1 MLNREYPL
9 HDINKV
15 FDMFEEE
22 IKAGGCA
29 DNAMEEMLLL
39 NKLVASLPP
48 EAVEY
53 AMMFLHGNKDLPSS
67 CDEIMPLF
75 VRFISFAEYLEKI
88 SSLREIPSDLSTES
102 IMKRQE
108 LMSSLDDHEKA
119 FGMPLLGFKFNEE
132 TKDVEASEEKDEGEE
147 EGSGALHLMNASA
160 AVFVCEDPLKTALFY
175 ETKCGFKAS
184 HLEDEKMPHI
194 RLKRDNIAIVL
205 AKGKKQAV
213 RPLREMSDV
222 LYDMYIYA
230 TEPYMLHRE
239 LEAAGVKIIE
249 GLQDA
254 NEAVRADTNRQF
266 VFEDCDRRHICV
278 SQSSEMV

>member
-1 MLNREYPL
+1 MTGREYPL

-15 FDMFEEE
+15 FDMFEED

-39 NKLVASLPP
+39 NKLFASLPP

-75 VRFISFAEYLEKI
+75 VRFLSLAEYLEKI
-88 SSLREIPSDLSTES
+88 ASLKEVPAKLDNDFLTE
-102 IMKRQE
+102 RQE
-108 LMSSLDDHEKA
+108 TIASLPEHEKA
-119 FGMPLLGFKFNEE
+119 FGMPILGFRFSQESNS
-132 TKDVEASEEKDEGEE
+132 VEAADEKDEEEE

-230 TEPYMLHRE
+230 TEPYMLHKE
-239 LEAAGVKIIE
+239 LEGAGVKIVE
-249 GLQDA
+249 ELQDA

>member
-1 MLNREYPL
+1 MLKREYPL

-15 FDMFEEE
+15 FDMFEDE

-29 DNAMEEMLLL
+29 DNAMEEMLFL
-39 NKLVASLPP
+39 NKLFASLPP

-75 VRFISFAEYLEKI
+75 VRFMSLAEYLEKI
-88 SSLREIPSDLSTES
+88 ASLREIPSDLTSES

-119 FGMPLLGFKFNEE
+119 FGMPLLGFQFNND
-132 TKDVEASEEKDEGEE
+132 TKDVEAEEEKKDDEG

-230 TEPYMLHRE
+230 SEPYLLHRE

-266 VFEDCDRRHICV
+266 VFEDCDRRHLCV

>member
-1 MLNREYPL
+1 MLSKEYPL
-9 HDINKV
+9 HDMNRV
-15 FDMFEEE
+15 FDMFEES
-22 IKAGGCA
+22 IAGGGCA
-29 DNAMEEMLLL
+29 DNTTEEMLFL
-39 NKLVASLPP
+39 NKLFASLPA

-75 VRFISFAEYLEKI
+75 VRFLSLAEYLEKI
-88 SSLREIPSDLSTES
+88 ESLREVPTELSNEF

-108 LMSSLDDHEKA
+108 TVTSLDQHEQA
-119 FGMPLLGFKFNEE
+119 FGMPLLGFRFNSETRDVAAADEAEPSDEE
-132 TKDVEASEEKDEGEE
+132 
-147 EGSGALHLMNASA
+147 SGALHLMNASA

-175 ETKCGFKAS
+175 ETRCGFKAS

-194 RLKRDNIAIVL
+194 RLKRDNIVIVL
-205 AKGKKQAV
+205 AKGKKQAI

-230 TEPYMLHRE
+230 SEPYLLHKE
-239 LEAAGVKIIE
+239 LEGAGVKIIE
-249 GLQDA
+249 ALP
-254 NEAVRADTNRQF
+254 EATESVKSTTNRQF

-278 SQSSEMV
+278 SQSTEII

>member
-1 MLNREYPL
+1 MLTKEYPL
-9 HDINKV
+9 HDMNKV
-15 FDMFEEE
+15 FDIFEEA
-22 IKAGGCA
+22 INCGGCA
-29 DNAMEEMLLL
+29 DNTMEEMLFL
-39 NKLVASLPP
+39 NKLFASLPP

-53 AMMFLHGNKDLPSS
+53 AMKFLHGEKDLPSS
-67 CDEIMPLF
+67 CEEIMPLF
-75 VRFISFAEYLEKI
+75 VRFVSLAEYLEKI
-88 SSLREIPSDLSTES
+88 ETLREVPTELSNEF

-108 LMSSLDDHEKA
+108 TVTSLDQHEKA
-119 FGMPLLGFKFNEE
+119 FGMPLLGFQFNNE
-132 TKDVEASEEKDEGEE
+132 TKDVDVADEKDESE

-230 TEPYMLHRE
+230 TEPYLLYKE
-239 LEAAGVKIIE
+239 LQGADVKMIEELPEAQSSVHS
-249 GLQDA
+249 
-254 NEAVRADTNRQF
+254 DTNRQF

-278 SQSSEMV
+278 SQSTEMV

>member
-1 MLNREYPL
+1 MTGREYPL

-15 FDMFEEE
+15 FDIFEED

-39 NKLVASLPP
+39 NKLFASLPP

-67 CDEIMPLF
+67 CEEIMPLF
-75 VRFISFAEYLEKI
+75 VRFVSFAEYLEKI

-119 FGMPLLGFKFNEE
+119 FGMPLLGFKFNEA
-132 TKDVEASEEKDEGEE
+132 TKDVEASEDNEEGQE
-147 EGSGALHLMNASA
+147 EGSDSLHLMNASA

-239 LEAAGVKIIE
+239 LEAAGVKIVE
-249 GLQDA
+249 GLLDA

>member
-29 DNAMEEMLLL
+29 DNAMEEMLIL
-39 NKLVASLPP
+39 NKLFASLPP

>member
-1 MLNREYPL
+1 MLNRDYPL

-39 NKLVASLPP
+39 NKLFASLPP
-48 EAVEY
+48 EAVEF

-75 VRFISFAEYLEKI
+75 VRFISFAEYLEKV
-88 SSLREIPSDLSTES
+88 SSLREIPSDLTNES

-108 LMSSLDDHEKA
+108 IMSSLDDHEKA

>member
-39 NKLVASLPP
+39 NKLFASLPP

>member
-1 MLNREYPL
+1 MLKREYPL

-15 FDMFEEE
+15 FDMFEDE

-29 DNAMEEMLLL
+29 DNAMEEMLFL
-39 NKLVASLPP
+39 NKLFASLPP

-75 VRFISFAEYLEKI
+75 VRFMSLAEYLEKI
-88 SSLREIPSDLSTES
+88 ASLREIPSDLTSES

-119 FGMPLLGFKFNEE
+119 FGMPLLGFQFNND
-132 TKDVEASEEKDEGEE
+132 TKDVEAEEEKKDDEE

-230 TEPYMLHRE
+230 SEPYLLHRE

-266 VFEDCDRRHICV
+266 VFEDCDRRHLCV

>member
-39 NKLVASLPP
+39 NKLFASLPP

-147 EGSGALHLMNASA
+147 EGSGALHLMKASA

-239 LEAAGVKIIE
+239 LEGAGVKIIE

>member
-1 MLNREYPL
+1 MLNRDYPL

-22 IKAGGCA
+22 INAGGCA
-29 DNAMEEMLLL
+29 DNAMEEMLFL
-39 NKLVASLPP
+39 NKLFASLPP

-53 AMMFLHGNKDLPSS
+53 AMMFLHGNKELPSS

-75 VRFISFAEYLEKI
+75 IRFISLAEYLEKVA
-88 SSLREIPSDLSTES
+88 SLREIPSDLTNES

-108 LMSSLDDHEKA
+108 IMSSLDDHEKA
-119 FGMPLLGFKFNEE
+119 FGMPLLGFQFNND
-132 TKDVEASEEKDEGEE
+132 TKDVEASEEKSDGEE

-230 TEPYMLHRE
+230 TEPYMLHKE
-239 LEAAGVKIIE
+239 LEGAGVKIIE

-254 NEAVRADTNRQF
+254 NEAVRSEKNRQF

>member
-1 MLNREYPL
+1 MLNRDYPL

-39 NKLVASLPP
+39 NKLFASLPP

-75 VRFISFAEYLEKI
+75 VRFISFAEYLEKV
-88 SSLREIPSDLSTES
+88 SSLREIPSDLTNES

-108 LMSSLDDHEKA
+108 IMSSLDDHEKA
-119 FGMPLLGFKFNEE
+119 FGMPLLGFRFNED
-132 TKDVEASEEKDEGEE
+132 TKDVEASEEKEQDEE

-249 GLQDA
+249 GLQEA

>member
-39 NKLVASLPP
+39 NKLFASLPP

-75 VRFISFAEYLEKI
+75 VRFISFVEYLEKI

-132 TKDVEASEEKDEGEE
+132 TEDVEASEEKDEGEE

-205 AKGKKQAV
+205 AKGKKQAI

>member
-1 MLNREYPL
+1 MLTKEYPL
-9 HDINKV
+9 HDMNKV
-15 FDMFEEE
+15 FDIFEEA
-22 IKAGGCA
+22 IKCGGCA
-29 DNAMEEMLLL
+29 DNTLEEMLFL
-39 NKLVASLPP
+39 NKLFASLPP

-53 AMMFLHGNKDLPSS
+53 AMKFLHGEKDLPSS
-67 CDEIMPLF
+67 CEEIMPLF
-75 VRFISFAEYLEKI
+75 VRFVSLAEYLEKI
-88 SSLREIPSDLSTES
+88 ESLREVPTELSNEF

-108 LMSSLDDHEKA
+108 TVTSLDQHEKA
-119 FGMPLLGFKFNEE
+119 FGMPLLGFQFNNE
-132 TKDVEASEEKDEGEE
+132 TKDVDAAEEKNEDED
-147 EGSGALHLMNASA
+147 GSGALHLMNASA

-230 TEPYMLHRE
+230 TEPYLLYKE
-239 LEAAGVKIIE
+239 LQGADVKMIEELPEAQSSVHS
-249 GLQDA
+249 
-254 NEAVRADTNRQF
+254 DTNRQF

-278 SQSSEMV
+278 SQSTEMV